1 MTGKSGKGH
10 MEVIERIYNDIPSFS
25 DVFSEETFYIF
36 AFCFVVGTC
45 MLAFILSRCIT
56 IKPVD

>member
-1 MTGKSGKGH
+1 MSGKTGKGH

-25 DVFSEETFYIF
+25 DVFSEETFYVF
-36 AFCFVVGTC
+36 ACCFVLGTFV
-45 MLAFILSRCIT
+45 LAFVLSRFIT

>member
-1 MTGKSGKGH
+1 MTGKTGKGH

-36 AFCFVVGTC
+36 AFFFVLGSFI
-45 MLAFILSRCIT
+45 LAFVLSRCIT

>member
-1 MTGKSGKGH
+1 

-25 DVFSEETFYIF
+25 DVFSEETFYVF
-36 AFCFVVGTC
+36 ACCFVLGTFV
-45 MLAFILSRCIT
+45 LAFVLSRFIT